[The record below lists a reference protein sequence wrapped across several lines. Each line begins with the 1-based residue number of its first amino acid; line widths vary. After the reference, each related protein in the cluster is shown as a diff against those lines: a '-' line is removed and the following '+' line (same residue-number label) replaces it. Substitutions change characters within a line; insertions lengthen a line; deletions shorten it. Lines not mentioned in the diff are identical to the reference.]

1 MTSYYELIKE
11 AKPLN
16 KAKKIRFD
24 PLQNIFLASCHN
36 HAGVEILGVSSGTLL
51 ILADGKTTL
60 DGIVKSLS
68 KKFNVSEA
76 DIQEEVIAEVRN
88 LQRKHLLYFEV

>member
-1 MTSYYELIKE
+1 MTNYYELIKE

-24 PLQNIFLASCHN
+24 PLQNIFLASCRN
-36 HAGVEILGVSSGTLL
+36 HIGIEILGASSGMLL
-51 ILADGKTTL
+51 TLADGKKTL
-60 DGIVKSLS
+60 EDIVKSLS
-68 KKFNVSEA
+68 KELNVKES